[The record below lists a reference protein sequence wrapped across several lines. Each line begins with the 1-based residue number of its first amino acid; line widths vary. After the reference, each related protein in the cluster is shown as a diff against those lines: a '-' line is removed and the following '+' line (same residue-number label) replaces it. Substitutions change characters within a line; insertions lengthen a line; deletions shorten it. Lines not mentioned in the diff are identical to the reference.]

1 MLLRTYLQKAS
12 SNSNMTETKSRWRR
26 AWVALGAAAM
36 LLFTVF
42 AIKHYYDTRD
52 LPWSLVAPR
61 QYVDVATRMAEL
73 RNNGHFDEAVELGL
87 HSMKGQ
93 GDDFLFQM
101 IATTYFTRAFQDK
114 DRSGDWAKLAAEY
127 SEKARDADPTDLANL
142 LNVGVNYTITGD
154 YLSTGGCEYYR
165 KARAVFESLVPRLQG
180 DRAETQGRTVRLAPF
195 RRRNQE
201 EISRISDRLR
211 SCK

>member
-1 MLLRTYLQKAS
+1 
-12 SNSNMTETKSRWRR
+12 MTETKSRWRR

-52 LPWSLVAPR
+52 LPWSLVAPS
-61 QYVDVATRMAEL
+61 QYVDAATRMAEL

-127 SEKARDADPTDLANL
+127 SEKARDANPTDIANVF
-142 LNVGVNYTITGD
+142 NVGVNYMIVGD
-154 YLSTGGCEYYR
+154 DLSTGGCEYYR
-165 KARAVFESLVPRLQG
+165 RAMEVFEGLIPRLQG
-180 DRAETQGRTVRLAPF
+180 DRAETQGRTIRLDPF
-195 RRRNQE
+195 RKRNE
-201 EISRISDRLR
+201 EERSRIRERLR
-211 SCK
+211 HCK